1 MNRHVQ
7 SLTGYKARLIAR
19 LSNLDTGL
27 ADGLKDIQLPW
38 YTITNQTDETSDV
51 GTEEEVAAQVYIYD
65 EIGGSFGVS
74 ADEFVR
80 DLNEITAKNIDVRI
94 NSPGGAVWDA
104 IAIYNALIKHPANI
118 TTYVDALAASA
129 ASIVALAGD
138 KVVMMVGAQM
148 MIHDALGAEIGN
160 AKDMRA
166 MATFLDQQSDNI
178 ASMYAVK
185 AGGELKDWRNLMLA
199 ETWLMANEAVEAG
212 LADEVYQP
220 KPKQEVSS
228 DVDAEDMPEEEEP
241 DEESTEDSE
250 ESEEDVSALMRY
262 RHNLTNRGFKY
273 AGRRRAPSPSLKL
286 KARKQPTNLIPFAKT
301 GAQNG

>member
-7 SLTGYKARLIAR
+7 SLVNYKSRLITR
-19 LSNLDTGL
+19 LSNLDSGL
-27 ADGLKDIQLPW
+27 AAELKEVRLPW
-38 YTITNQTDETSDV
+38 YTITNQDGSDSEV
-51 GTEEEVAAQVYIYD
+51 DTEEEVAAQVYIYD

-74 ADEFVR
+74 ADEFVKE
-80 DLNEITAKNIDVRI
+80 LNDITASKIDVRI

-104 IAIYNALIKHPANI
+104 IAIYNALIKHPATI

-138 KVVMMVGAQM
+138 RVVMMVGSQM

-160 AKDMRA
+160 AADMRA
-166 MATFLDQQSDNI
+166 MARFLDQQSDNI

-185 AGGELKDWRNLMLA
+185 AGGELKEWRDLMLA
-199 ETWLMANEAVEAG
+199 ETWLMANEAVEMG

-220 KPKQEVSS
+220 KPKQEV
-228 DVDAEDMPEEEEP
+228 APEKEPEEEP
-241 DEESTEDSE
+241 NAEETPEE
-250 ESEEDVSALMRY
+250 ESEEDVTALMRY

-273 AGRRRAPSPSLKL
+273 AGRRRAPEPIINYTKKTRNIL
-286 KARKQPTNLIPFAKT
+286 PFA
-301 GAQNG
+301 GVSNG

>member
-7 SLTGYKARLIAR
+7 SLTDYKSRLVAR
-19 LSNLDTGL
+19 LSNLDSGL
-27 ADGLKDIQLPW
+27 AAGLKDIQLPW
-38 YTITNQTDETSDV
+38 YTITNQADDSSDV
-51 GTEEEVAAQVYIYD
+51 DTEEEAVAQVYIYD

-74 ADEFVR
+74 ADEFVKE
-80 DLNEITAKNIDVRI
+80 LNDITAKNIDVRI

-185 AGGELKDWRNLMLA
+185 AGGELKDWRGLMLA
-199 ETWLMANEAVEAG
+199 ETWLMANEAVEMG

-220 KPKQEVSS
+220 KPKQEVGS

-241 DEESTEDSE
+241 DEESTEDNE
-250 ESEEDVSALMRY
+250 PEEDVTALMRH

-273 AGRRRAPSPSLKL
+273 AGRRRAPSPVI
-286 KARKQPTNLIPFAKT
+286 NLRAKKNVLTFAAKT
-301 GAQNG
+301 GV

>member
-7 SLTGYKARLIAR
+7 SLTDYKSRLIAR
-19 LSNLDTGL
+19 LSNLDSGLATGL
-27 ADGLKDIQLPW
+27 KEIKLPW

-51 GTEEEVAAQVYIYD
+51 DTEEEVAAQVYIYD

-74 ADEFVR
+74 ADEFVKE
-80 DLNEITAKNIDVRI
+80 LNDITASKIDVRI

-104 IAIYNALIKHPANI
+104 IAIYNALIKHPATI

-138 KVVMMVGAQM
+138 NVVMMVGSQM

-160 AKDMRA
+160 AADMRA
-166 MATFLDQQSDNI
+166 MAKFLDQQSDNI

-185 AGGELKDWRNLMLA
+185 AGGELKEWRSLMLA
-199 ETWLMANEAVEAG
+199 ETWLMANEAVEMG

-228 DVDAEDMPEEEEP
+228 DVDAEDMPEEEDPEEEP
-241 DEESTEDSE
+241 TEDSE
-250 ESEEDVSALMRY
+250 EPEEDVTALMRH
-262 RHNLTNRGFKY
+262 RHNLTNRGYKY
-273 AGRRRAPSPSLKL
+273 AGRKRAPSPVLKF
-286 KARKQPTNLIPFAKT
+286 KGKKSTNLIPFAAKT
-301 GAQNG
+301 GA

>member
-7 SLTGYKARLIAR
+7 SLTDYKSRLIAR
-19 LSNLDTGL
+19 LSNLDSGL
-27 ADGLKDIQLPW
+27 AAGLKDIKLPW
-38 YTITNQTDETSDV
+38 YTITNQADDESDV
-51 GTEEEVAAQVYIYD
+51 EEASAQILIYD

-74 ADEFVR
+74 AADFVEE
-80 DLNEITAKNIDVRI
+80 LNGITSSKIDVRI

-104 IAIYNALIKHPANI
+104 IAIYNALIKHPATI

-138 KVVMMVGAQM
+138 QVVMMVGSQM

-185 AGGELKDWRNLMLA
+185 AGGELKDWRALMLA
-199 ETWLMANEAVEAG
+199 ETWLMANEAVEMG

-220 KPKQEVSS
+220 KPKQEVPA
-228 DVDAEDMPEEEEP
+228 DVDPEGEAEEEEP
-241 DEESTEDSE
+241 DEESTEDE
-250 ESEEDVSALMRY
+250 QPEEDVTALLRY

-273 AGRRRAPSPSLKL
+273 AGRRRAPAPSLKL
-286 KARKQPTNLIPFAKT
+286 KVNKPTNLFAKM
-301 GAQNG
+301 GANNG